1 MKKLWSIILLIG
13 LVNAQMPEPT
23 MVGQDK
29 LQVPTLSINNFVN
42 QAEIEGLEDSRVF
55 LGISNILT
63 ENVMDSRYDLVEQD
77 SDFEMTARV
86 IYLGRPRT
94 STTFLGLF
102 RRETT
107 TTEVRVVVELKNKKT
122 GNVVSGN
129 GVGTIDRD
137 ISSTGFQINEELP
150 FDRSELGGALKEA
163 IGNAVQELLFCT
175 ERVTYQELL
184 QNNAKCSKTASSSK
198 WGASRAPF
206 YFCRPFLLHFALF

>member
-1 MKKLWSIILLIG
+1 MKKLWSIVLLCGIVFG
-13 LVNAQMPEPT
+13 QLPQPT
-23 MVGQDK
+23 LVGQDD

-42 QAEIEGLEDSRVF
+42 QAEIEGLEDTRVF
-55 LGISNILT
+55 LGITNILT

-77 SDFEMTARV
+77 SDFELTARV

-122 GNVVSGN
+122 GVVRTGN
-129 GVGTIDRD
+129 GIGTIDRE

-163 IGNAVQELLFCT
+163 IGNAVQELL
-175 ERVTYQELL
+175 
-184 QNNAKCSKTASSSK
+184 
-198 WGASRAPF
+198 
-206 YFCRPFLLHFALF
+206 

>member
-1 MKKLWSIILLIG
+1 MKKLWSIAILLS
-13 LVNAQMPEPT
+13 VVFAQLPQPT
-23 MVGQDK
+23 MVGQDDLK
-29 LQVPTLSINNFVN
+29 VPTLSINNFVN

-55 LGISNILT
+55 LGITNILT

-86 IYLGRPRT
+86 VYLGKPRSSAT
-94 STTFLGLF
+94 ILGLF

-122 GNVVSGN
+122 GVVRTGN
-129 GVGTIDRD
+129 GTGTIDRE

-163 IGNAVQELLFCT
+163 IGNAVKDLL
-175 ERVTYQELL
+175 
-184 QNNAKCSKTASSSK
+184 
-198 WGASRAPF
+198 
-206 YFCRPFLLHFALF
+206 

>member
-29 LQVPTLSINNFVN
+29 LQIPTLSISNFVN

-55 LGISNILT
+55 LGITNILT

-77 SDFEMTARV
+77 SDYEMTARV
-86 IYLGRPRT
+86 IYIGRPRKA
-94 STTFLGLF
+94 TTVLGLF

-107 TTEVRVVVELKNKKT
+107 TTEVRVIVELKNKKT
-122 GNVVSGN
+122 GVIKSGN
-129 GVGTIDRD
+129 GVGTIDRV
-137 ISSTGFQINEELP
+137 ISTTGYGINEDQP

-163 IGNAVQELLFCT
+163 IGNAVQEIL
-175 ERVTYQELL
+175 
-184 QNNAKCSKTASSSK
+184 
-198 WGASRAPF
+198 
-206 YFCRPFLLHFALF
+206 

>member
-1 MKKLWSIILLIG
+1 MKKLWSIVLLIG

-29 LQVPTLSINNFVN
+29 LQVPTLTINKFVN
-42 QAEIEGLEDSRVF
+42 EAEVQGLEDTRVF
-55 LGISNILT
+55 LGITNILE
-63 ENVMDSRYDLVEQD
+63 ENVMDSRYELVEND

-86 IYLGRPRT
+86 IYLGRPRKA
-94 STTFLGLF
+94 TTILGLF

-122 GNVVSGN
+122 GQVFSGN
-129 GVGTIDRD
+129 GVGTIDRE

-163 IGNAVQELLFCT
+163 IGNAVQEIL
-175 ERVTYQELL
+175 
-184 QNNAKCSKTASSSK
+184 
-198 WGASRAPF
+198 
-206 YFCRPFLLHFALF
+206 

>member
-42 QAEIEGLEDSRVF
+42 QAEIEGLEDTRVF
-55 LGISNILT
+55 LGITNILT

-77 SDFEMTARV
+77 SDFELTARV

-94 STTFLGLF
+94 ATTFLGLF
-102 RRETT
+102 RRETSR
-107 TTEVRVVVELKNKKT
+107 TEVRVIVELKNKKT
-122 GNVVSGN
+122 GKVVKSGN
-129 GVGTIDRD
+129 GIGTIDKE

-163 IGNAVQELLFCT
+163 IGNAVQEIL
-175 ERVTYQELL
+175 
-184 QNNAKCSKTASSSK
+184 
-198 WGASRAPF
+198 
-206 YFCRPFLLHFALF
+206 

>member
-1 MKKLWSIILLIG
+1 MKKLWSIVLLCGIVFG
-13 LVNAQMPEPT
+13 QLPQPT
-23 MVGQDK
+23 MVGQDDLK
-29 LQVPTLSINNFVN
+29 VPTLSINNFVN

-55 LGISNILT
+55 LGITNILT

-77 SDFEMTARV
+77 SDFELTARV
-86 IYLGRPRT
+86 VYLGRPRT

-122 GNVVSGN
+122 GVVKTGN
-129 GVGTIDRD
+129 GMGTIDRE

-163 IGNAVQELLFCT
+163 IGNAVQNIL
-175 ERVTYQELL
+175 
-184 QNNAKCSKTASSSK
+184 
-198 WGASRAPF
+198 
-206 YFCRPFLLHFALF
+206 

>member
-1 MKKLWSIILLIG
+1 MKKLWLIVLLIG

-23 MVGQDK
+23 LIGQDK
-29 LQVPTLSINNFVN
+29 LQFPTLSINNFVN

-55 LGISNILT
+55 LGITNILT

-86 IYLGRPRT
+86 VYLGRPRT
-94 STTFLGLF
+94 STTILGLF

-122 GNVVSGN
+122 GKVVSGN
-129 GVGTIDRD
+129 GVGTIDKE
-137 ISSTGFQINEELP
+137 ISATGFQINEELP

-163 IGNAVQELLFCT
+163 IGNAVQEIL
-175 ERVTYQELL
+175 
-184 QNNAKCSKTASSSK
+184 
-198 WGASRAPF
+198 
-206 YFCRPFLLHFALF
+206 

>member
-42 QAEIEGLEDSRVF
+42 EAEVQGLEDSRVF
-55 LGISNILT
+55 LGITNILT
-63 ENVMDSRYDLVEQD
+63 ENIMDSRYDLVEQD
-77 SDFEMTARV
+77 SDYEMTARV
-86 IYLGRPRT
+86 IYLGRPRKA
-94 STTFLGLF
+94 TTVLGLF

-122 GNVVSGN
+122 GVIRSGN
-129 GVGTIDRD
+129 GVGTIDRV
-137 ISSTGFQINEELP
+137 ISTTGYGINEEQP

-163 IGNAVQELLFCT
+163 IGNAVQEIL
-175 ERVTYQELL
+175 
-184 QNNAKCSKTASSSK
+184 
-198 WGASRAPF
+198 
-206 YFCRPFLLHFALF
+206 

>member
-42 QAEIEGLEDSRVF
+42 EAEVQGLEDSRVF
-55 LGISNILT
+55 LGITNILT
-63 ENVMDSRYDLVEQD
+63 ENIMDSRYDLVEQD
-77 SDFEMTARV
+77 SDYEMTARV

-122 GNVVSGN
+122 GVIRSGN
-129 GVGTIDRD
+129 GVGTIDRV
-137 ISSTGFQINEELP
+137 ISTTGYGINEDQP

-163 IGNAVQELLFCT
+163 IGNAVKEIL
-175 ERVTYQELL
+175 
-184 QNNAKCSKTASSSK
+184 
-198 WGASRAPF
+198 
-206 YFCRPFLLHFALF
+206 

>member
-1 MKKLWSIILLIG
+1 MKKLWSIVLLCGIVFG
-13 LVNAQMPEPT
+13 QLPQPT
-23 MVGQDK
+23 MVGQDDLK
-29 LQVPTLSINNFVN
+29 VPTLSINNFVN

-55 LGISNILT
+55 LGITNILT

-77 SDFEMTARV
+77 SDFELTARV
-86 IYLGRPRT
+86 VYLGRPRT

-122 GNVVSGN
+122 GVVKTGN
-129 GVGTIDRD
+129 GTGTIDRE

-163 IGNAVQELLFCT
+163 IGNAVQELL
-175 ERVTYQELL
+175 
-184 QNNAKCSKTASSSK
+184 
-198 WGASRAPF
+198 
-206 YFCRPFLLHFALF
+206 